1 MTAAGCAASQAAK
14 EEKCQTVVCV
24 HCPIYAAFKE
34 LARWSKTQKG
44 VCNNL
49 KLTPGKGSHYQLIR
63 MLV

>member
-1 MTAAGCAASQAAK
+1 M
-14 EEKCQTVVCV
+14 VCV
-24 HCPIYAAFKE
+24 HCPIYTAFKE